1 MNIKTKLRI
10 NTLFSVVVVIIVSLT
25 LLSASQQVREAI
37 DKHRMADQIGRA
49 IFELATVAND
59 YLAHHEKQASR
70 QWQLKYDSLTGLITD
85 RRFQETEEKY
95 LLKNIQQHHE
105 SLKKTFSKL
114 LANDENRSRDEREAQ
129 VAAELERRL
138 AGQLAVT
145 SQAMLSLV
153 WQLAERSHAGVIK
166 AQQRANWIVMLLII
180 IIAVIIAVSSFLLG
194 ISILRPIAE
203 LRKGT
208 EIIGAG
214 NLNYKVG
221 TGAKDEIGQLSSA
234 FDKMVKDLKSVMAS
248 RDELTKE
255 VAERKKAEE
264 ETLRRGALLDAI
276 NRVFYEALTCE
287 TEEELGKTC
296 LAAAEDLTNS
306 KFGFISEINP
316 RGLFDSISISDPGW
330 KACKMSEAEA
340 VASLSDMKIRGIYG
354 HVIKKEESVIA
365 NAPGSHPARIGLP
378 KGHPPLTSFLGTPL
392 KRSGRIIGMIAL
404 GNKESGYDLKDQ
416 QALESLTV
424 AFVIALDRKRAEEA
438 LKKREE
444 ELEKKTIELT
454 NANKLIDAINRVFY
468 EALIS
473 ESEEELGKT
482 CLAAAEELTN
492 SKFGFINEINP
503 AGRLDTMA
511 ISDPGWEACRIP
523 KSEAMIKIFD
533 IEIRGINGKVI
544 NDGQS
549 LIANDPA
556 SHPAYIGLPEGHPPL
571 TSYLGVPLKRGSSV
585 IGIISLGNKD
595 PGYDLKDQQAVESL
609 ATAFVEALDRK
620 RAEEALRE
628 REDQLKKQTADLTNA
643 NEQMEQE
650 IIRRMRTESDLYE
663 RTKELER
670 SNRDLQQFA
679 YVASHDLQE
688 PLRSVSS
695 YVQLLARRYRG
706 RLDSDADEFIA
717 FAVEG
722 AKRMQE
728 LILDLLAYSRVGTHG
743 EKLEPTDSATALTR
757 ALTNL
762 QTAIEESG
770 AAVTHE
776 SMPIVMADKSQLI
789 QLFQN
794 LIGNAVKFC
803 GDNPEVHVA
812 AERKRGE
819 WIFSVRDN
827 GIGIGS
833 EYAERIFVIFQRLHT
848 MDKYSGT
855 GIGLAI
861 CKKIVD
867 RHGGRLWVK
876 SREGAG
882 STFYFTIPIEEE
894 NCYEDGNK

>member
-1 MNIKTKLRI
+1 MKIKTKLRI

-37 DKHRMADQIGRA
+37 DKHRMADQISRG
-49 IFELATVAND
+49 ILELSIVTND
-59 YLAHHEKQASR
+59 YLSHHEKRAPR
-70 QWQLKYDSLTGLITD
+70 QWQLKHDSLTGLISD

-95 LLKNIQQHHE
+95 LLKNIRQHHE

-114 LANDENRSRDEREAQ
+114 LANHESRSRDERKAQ

-145 SQAMLSLV
+145 SQAMLSV
-153 WQLAERSHAGVIK
+153 VRQLSERSHEGVIK

-214 NLNYKVG
+214 NMDYQVG
-221 TGAKDEIGQLSSA
+221 AAGKDEIGQLSSA
-234 FDKMVKDLKSVMAS
+234 FDKMVKNLKSVMAS
-248 RDELTKE
+248 HDELAKE

-264 ETLRRGALLDAI
+264 ETLRRGALL
-276 NRVFYEALTCE
+276 
-287 TEEELGKTC
+287 
-296 LAAAEDLTNS
+296 
-306 KFGFISEINP
+306 
-316 RGLFDSISISDPGW
+316 
-330 KACKMSEAEA
+330 
-340 VASLSDMKIRGIYG
+340 
-354 HVIKKEESVIA
+354 
-365 NAPGSHPARIGLP
+365 
-378 KGHPPLTSFLGTPL
+378 
-392 KRSGRIIGMIAL
+392 
-404 GNKESGYDLKDQ
+404 
-416 QALESLTV
+416 
-424 AFVIALDRKRAEEA
+424 
-438 LKKREE
+438 
-444 ELEKKTIELT
+444 
-454 NANKLIDAINRVFY
+454 DAINRVFY

-503 AGRLDTMA
+503 EGRLDTMA
-511 ISDPGWEACRIP
+511 ISDPGWEACRMP

-571 TSYLGVPLKRGSSV
+571 TSYLGVPLKRGTSV
-585 IGIISLGNKD
+585 IGIISLGNKES
-595 PGYDLKDQQAVESL
+595 GYDLKDQQAIESL
-609 ATAFVEALDRK
+609 AAAFVEALDRK
-620 RAEEALRE
+620 RAEEALKE

-650 IIRRMRTESDLYE
+650 IIRRMRIESDLYE

-670 SNRDLQQFA
+670 SNKDLQQFA

-706 RLDSDADEFIA
+706 KLDSDADDFIA
-717 FAVEG
+717 FAVDG

-728 LILDLLAYSRVGTHG
+728 LILDLLAYSRVGTLG
-743 EKLEPTDSATALTR
+743 ENLEPTDSGAALSQALINLRTAM
-757 ALTNL
+757 
-762 QTAIEESG
+762 EESG

-776 SMPIVMADKSQLI
+776 SLPIVTADRSQLI

-794 LIGNAVKFC
+794 LIANAIKFC
-803 GDNPEVHVA
+803 GDKPEVHVA

-819 WIFSVRDN
+819 WVFSVRDN

-867 RHGGRLWVK
+867 RHGGRLWVE
-876 SREGAG
+876 SREGTG
-882 STFYFTIPIEEE
+882 SRFYFTIPIKEE